1 MGLRS
6 TLVPEQSQEHNPV
19 RTLASHQQHAPRLP
33 LRDLNKRNFNLFL
46 FECQCLN
53 EEDGNLN
60 TKPHSEGR
68 GKARQTLSSATLK
81 ERPTLLCQSK
91 KKKKEKNTSFD
102 WKESFSMASCG
113 ATLHNGDCC
122 GWEQGELITLLSEA
136 CAALLC
142 CANSRNDKHSPREHG
157 DFFSLVWAL
166 PV

>member
-91 KKKKEKNTSFD
+91 KKKRKEHFFWLERKFLHGQLWCNIAQRRLLWLGARRINYFAF
-102 WKESFSMASCG
+102 WSMCS
-113 ATLHNGDCC
+113 
-122 GWEQGELITLLSEA
+122 S
-136 CAALLC
+136 ALLC
-142 CANSRNDKHSPREHG
+142 QLQER
-157 DFFSLVWAL
+157 
-166 PV
+166 

>member
-1 MGLRS
+1 M
-6 TLVPEQSQEHNPV
+6 PEQSQEHNPV

-60 TKPHSEGR
+60 TEPHSEGR

-91 KKKKEKNTSFD
+91 KKKKK
-102 WKESFSMASCG
+102 KR
-113 ATLHNGDCC
+113 
-122 GWEQGELITLLSEA
+122 TLL
-136 CAALLC
+136 LIG
-142 CANSRNDKHSPREHG
+142 KKVSP
-157 DFFSLVWAL
+157 W
-166 PV
+166 PVVVQHCTTETAVAGSKEN